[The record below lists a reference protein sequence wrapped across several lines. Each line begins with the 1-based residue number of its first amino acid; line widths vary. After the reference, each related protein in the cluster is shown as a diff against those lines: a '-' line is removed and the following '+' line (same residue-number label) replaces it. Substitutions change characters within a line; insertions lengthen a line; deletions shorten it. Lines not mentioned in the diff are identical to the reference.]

1 MPRVDLQERRVV
13 LGADE
18 HSPGGR
24 RGGGVR
30 LGLAPPLLLGD
41 LLEALLEQR
50 RGRFGLGGDGGGAV
64 GLGSG
69 TLKI

>member
-41 LLEALLEQR
+41 LLETLLEQR
-50 RGRFGLGGDGGGAV
+50 RRRLGLGHDGSVAV
-64 GLGSG
+64 GLGIG
-69 TLKI
+69 AL